1 MGYRRRRYKRRRR
14 GKRVTKRG
22 VKALINIHAKK
33 GLNRCKFRRSHG
45 TYLGN
50 VVGVVPTPVFGNVV
64 RGSAEME
71 FHNYTDIQNDMAT
84 AALQL
89 PVVPYGTV
97 GAGKS
102 AIQDRKMCI
111 YRRRVNVML
120 HNPMNELVRATFWLV
135 CPREGNSTQAV
146 TEWSNQWTTK
156 LVTSGTGTFVTDYTS
171 YPSDYPQWRAMWKIH
186 KKWSTVF
193 QPGQTKRM
201 WFKIPATQSFYPL
214 DLVDGASKPFITYNL
229 MYELKGVPTHQ
240 NNAGTQTEN
249 VNYSPAALDM
259 CFEYTYCVSLS
270 SGAMDLKL
278 NGDFQRDAVTAGQ
291 SLINEGAGQI
301 ATV

>member
-1 MGYRRRRYKRRRR
+1 MGYRRRYKRRRK

-22 VKALINIHAKK
+22 VRAMINIHAKK
-33 GLNRCKFRRSHG
+33 GLNRMKFRRSHG

-50 VVGVVPTPVFGNVV
+50 VVATVPTPVFGNVV
-64 RGSAEME
+64 RGASEME
-71 FHNYTDIQNDMAT
+71 FHPYSSITADQAT
-84 AALQL
+84 AALML
-89 PVVPYGTV
+89 PVVNYG
-97 GAGKS
+97 GAAQPKS
-102 AIQDRKMCI
+102 ALQDRKMCI
-111 YRRRVNVML
+111 FKRRVNAMF

-135 CPREGNSTQAV
+135 CPREGNNTQPDA
-146 TEWSNQWTTK
+146 EWSNQWTTK
-156 LVTSGTGTFVTDYTS
+156 LITSGAGSFVTDYTTF
-171 YPSDYPQWRAMWKIH
+171 PTDYPQWRAMWRIH
-186 KKWSTVF
+186 KKWTTVF

-201 WFKIPATQSFYPL
+201 WFKIPSTQSFYPL
-214 DLVDGASKPFITYNL
+214 DLVDGNSKAFITYNL

-259 CFEYTYCVSLS
+259 CYEYTYSVSLS
-270 SGAMDLKL
+270 SGAIDLKTRA
-278 NGDFQRDAVTAGQ
+278 DFQRDTVTAGQ